1 MKEKL
6 KIAGYAQRGVVPLA
20 LGVAVTMWLWNA
32 LIPEIVGWKAIN
44 HGQSL
49 GLLVLLRLLFGHFGY
64 FGRGGFGRPHMSR
77 REHRRLHEAM
87 RGHVAQRKA
96 GVHPPPDAGIMRTVP
111 PTHGRRRK
119 HAPILKSEPM
129 YSNEQAKNVT
139 FRTDERMTYGAMNY
153 DGAELMEQLLAQK
166 VSLAQQPAVQTP
178 ILPKETP

>member
-1 MKEKL
+1 
-6 KIAGYAQRGVVPLA
+6 
-20 LGVAVTMWLWNA
+20 
-32 LIPEIVGWKAIN
+32 
-44 HGQSL
+44 
-49 GLLVLLRLLFGHFGY
+49 
-64 FGRGGFGRPHMSR
+64 
-77 REHRRLHEAM
+77 
-87 RGHVAQRKA
+87 
-96 GVHPPPDAGIMRTVP
+96 MRTVP

-139 FRTDERMTYGAMNY
+139 FRTDERMNYGAMNY